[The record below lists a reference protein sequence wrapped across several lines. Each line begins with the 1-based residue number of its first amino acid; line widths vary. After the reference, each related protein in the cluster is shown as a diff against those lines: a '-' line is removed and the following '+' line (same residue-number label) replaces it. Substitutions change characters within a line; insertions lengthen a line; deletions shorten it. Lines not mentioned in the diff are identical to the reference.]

1 MNRSQN
7 RLLALS
13 ICVALITAAC
23 AESEPSTDAT
33 QLTAVGA
40 VTIVTNA
47 QIYTVDETQPWVEAF
62 AYDADGIIIAIGT
75 EANVMAAAGD
85 GASVIDADGKMILPG
100 FQDAHVHVPEAGIN
114 ADLCFMDGQDLESLE
129 AQARECANQQSDTE
143 WVRAAGPS
151 LFGLRNSD
159 ELPIDVLDRAIPD
172 RPALI
177 LDDLGHAIWTN
188 TLGLQA
194 AGIGPDDEDPQGG
207 VLHRDSES
215 GRLTGLLLEN
225 AQQLV
230 RNAAGADDESNYVG
244 LLRALDELASNGI
257 TTVSDAGGFWAQNH
271 PAAWQRA
278 LDEGAL
284 TVRAANSL
292 YVYPDLDMDAQLA
305 EFAARFDDTSS
316 MLRFDTAKVYV
327 DGILDLGTASLLD
340 PYDEPL
346 DPLYPTGFSYF
357 QNDQLRTYVSE
368 LHAIGYRISFHV
380 IGDAATRDAL
390 DAIEAIDDT
399 PDAIADRRHR
409 TTHTY
414 MVHPDDIARF
424 AEIGVVAA
432 FQLNPNAIDPAY
444 HQYLSDF
451 IGDRAFDLIPNSDLL
466 SAGATVTHSSDWD
479 AGPLSPL
486 GILEAA
492 LTRES
497 SAIPNLET
505 AIELS
510 TINAAYALGHDDT
523 TGSITIGKF
532 ADFVVL
538 DQNLFDIEPSAI
550 SQTRVLAT
558 YLAGVAV
565 FTAPSFEG

>member
-1 MNRSQN
+1 MKSFHN
-7 RLLALS
+7 RLLALGT
-13 ICVALITAAC
+13 CVALTTAAC
-23 AESEPSTDAT
+23 ADSESSTDAT
-33 QLTAVGA
+33 QPAAVGA
-40 VTIVTNA
+40 VTVVTNA
-47 QIYTVDETQPWVEAF
+47 QIYTVDEAQPWVEAF

-75 EANVMAAAGD
+75 EANLMATAGD

-100 FQDAHVHVPEAGIN
+100 FQDTHVHVPEAGIN
-114 ADLCFMDGQDLESLE
+114 ADLCFMSGQDLDSLE
-129 AQARECANQQSDTE
+129 AQARECASQQSDTE

-188 TLGLQA
+188 TLGLEA

-207 VLHRDSES
+207 VLHRDAES

-230 RNAAGADDESNYVG
+230 RNVAGAGDESNYVG

-316 MLRFDTAKVYV
+316 MLRFDTAKIYV

-346 DPLYPTGFSYF
+346 DPLYPSGFSYF
-357 QNDQLRTYVSE
+357 GAGQLRTYVSE

-380 IGDAATRDAL
+380 IGDGATRDAL

-399 PDAIADRRHR
+399 PEAIADRRHR

-414 MVHPDDIARF
+414 MVHPDDIDRF

-432 FQLNPNAIDPAY
+432 FQLNPDAIDPAY

-451 IGDRAFDLIPNSDLL
+451 IGDRAFDLIPNNDLVT
-466 SAGATVTHSSDWD
+466 ADATVTHSSDWD

-486 GILEAA
+486 GIIEAA

-497 SAIPNLET
+497 GAIPNLET

-538 DQNLFDIEPSAI
+538 DQHLFDIEPSAI